1 VCVAHSSSWQII
13 RSSGAWPRMDGA
25 SWFFR
30 EGTTAISRS
39 IAGSPLTTLCLC
51 LRFAIS
57 ARPDTRKADIARR
70 HLVTQPPHPSNPKR
84 GAALAALVVA
94 MIVWGSTFVVTKV
107 AMQEFPP
114 WTLAFLRFAIA
125 SLVLLA
131 FMRGRGG
138 LTKLRRSMSLWRLTF
153 LALTGI
159 ALFTAAF
166 NYALVYG
173 SASQGAL
180 LYATIPAVLAV
191 CAVLFLKER
200 LNRGRVLGIALSVVG
215 AALIVASGEP
225 RLEVAPSPL
234 LGAAFMLWTVVLW
247 AAYTVAAKAVTDAD
261 QIVVIFA
268 ISVLGAL
275 MLLPASVVEL
285 AMVGLPSTSA
295 HGFAIWRRPRPSC
308 AS

>member
-1 VCVAHSSSWQII
+1 
-13 RSSGAWPRMDGA
+13 M
-25 SWFFR
+25 
-30 EGTTAISRS
+30 
-39 IAGSPLTTLCLC
+39 
-51 LRFAIS
+51 
-57 ARPDTRKADIARR
+57 
-70 HLVTQPPHPSNPKR
+70 TQPPHPSNPKR

-131 FMRGRGG
+131 FIRGRGG
-138 LTKLRRSMSLWRLTF
+138 LKKLRRSVSLWRLTF

-159 ALFTAAF
+159 ALFNAAF

-234 LGAAFMLWTVVLW
+234 LGAALMLWTVVLW

-261 QIVVIFA
+261 QIAVIFA

-275 MLLPASVVEL
+275 MLLPASAVEL
-285 AMVGLPSTSA
+285 AIVGLTPTSA
-295 HGFAIWRRPRPSC
+295 YGWLGVLYLGLFASAGCYALYNFAVRELDVSTVGAFTNIDPIVGVVTAFLFLGEALSPAQAGGAAVVLAGMWLASMEPRRSAR
-308 AS
+308 

>member
-1 VCVAHSSSWQII
+1 
-13 RSSGAWPRMDGA
+13 M
-25 SWFFR
+25 
-30 EGTTAISRS
+30 
-39 IAGSPLTTLCLC
+39 
-51 LRFAIS
+51 
-57 ARPDTRKADIARR
+57 
-70 HLVTQPPHPSNPKR
+70 TQPPHPSNPKR

-295 HGFAIWRRPRPSC
+295 HGWLGVLYLGLFASAGCYVLYNFALRELDASTVGAFTNIDPIVGVVTAFLFLGEALSPAQAGGAAVVLAGMWLASLEPRRS
-308 AS
+308 AG